1 MGELTLERK
10 ISDEIFEMSR
20 DRRSFMK
27 KITIG
32 AAGLALGSQI
42 VPDISNAQNVIPGRS
57 DVSFITG
64 TDRRE
69 MMYQVLKPLEKEIKQ
84 GIQNKQVIIK
94 ANLVGPDKLC
104 APHVDA
110 LRGVL
115 DFLTPI
121 YKKRILV
128 GDSTGR
134 QYPGPLSTFKHFEIH
149 NYLTLPKEYNVK
161 LVDLND
167 EPYTT
172 MWIVDNQF
180 HPFGINIINTFHDPD
195 NYMISLTRL
204 KTHDTVVVTLS
215 VKNMVMGSP
224 VNHYKRKAAAGRNEK
239 SYMHNGGPK
248 GINFSM
254 FLIAKKVRPQLSII
268 DGLVGMEGNGPT
280 QGTAV
285 EHGVAL
291 ASTDMLSIDRI
302 GVKLMG
308 VNYDDIGYLNY
319 CATAGMGQDDLSK
332 IRIIGD
338 DNPDDHIIQYK
349 LHKNIEEQ
357 LKWKEGLVLDI

>member
-1 MGELTLERK
+1 MSENKSTDEL
-10 ISDEIFEMSR
+10 FEMSR
-20 DRRSFMK
+20 NRRSFMK
-27 KITIG
+27 KVSAG
-32 AAGLALGSQI
+32 AAGLILGSHLSPDLSPAKNA
-42 VPDISNAQNVIPGRS
+42 VPQDSE
-57 DVSFITG
+57 VSFITG
-64 TDRRE
+64 TDHRE
-69 MMYQVLKPLEKEIKQ
+69 MMYQVLKPLENKIKD
-84 GIQNKQVIIK
+84 GIKDKQVIVK
-94 ANLVGPDKLC
+94 TNLVGPDKLC

-110 LRGVL
+110 VRGVL

-121 YKKRILV
+121 YNKRIFV

-134 QYPGPLSTFKHFEIH
+134 HYPGPLSTFKHFEIH
-149 NYLTLPKEYNVK
+149 NYLTLPKEYNIK

-180 HPFGINIINTFHDPD
+180 HPFGINIINTFHDPN

-204 KTHDTVVVTLS
+204 KTHNSVVATLS

-224 VNHYKRKAAAGRNEK
+224 VNHYKQKTAAGRNEK
-239 SYMHNGGPK
+239 SFMHNGGPK
-248 GINFSM
+248 GINFNM
-254 FLIAKKVRPQLSII
+254 FLIAQKVLPQLSII

-291 ASTDMLSIDRI
+291 AGTDPLAVDRI

-308 VNYDDIGYLNY
+308 VNYDDVGYLNY
-319 CATAGMGQDDLSK
+319 CAAAGMGQDNLSM

-338 DNPDDHIIQYK
+338 ANPDNHIIQYK
-349 LHKNIEEQ
+349 LHENIETQ
-357 LKWKEGLVLDI
+357 LTWKEGLVLDR